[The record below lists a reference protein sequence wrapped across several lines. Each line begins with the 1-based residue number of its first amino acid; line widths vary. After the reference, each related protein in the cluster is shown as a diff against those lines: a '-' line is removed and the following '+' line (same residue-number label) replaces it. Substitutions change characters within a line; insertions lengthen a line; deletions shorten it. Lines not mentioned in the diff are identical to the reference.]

1 MSKRFMIMNP
11 KGCENPMCVDCYPAL
26 ALAIA
31 RYEILITDKRPEVK
45 PATSEPTHKAP
56 ERKQ

>member
-11 KGCENPMCVDCYPAL
+11 EGCGNPLCVDCYPAL

-31 RYEILITDKRPEVK
+31 RNEILIIDERPEVK
-45 PATSEPTHKAP
+45 SGTPEPTHEAP